1 MFDAKKPT
9 AMLMGRFQ
17 PWHEGHLRLFQKALR
32 LTGQVCIVI
41 RTMPLDE
48 NNPYDLNQVKQKLQV
63 NLHENGY
70 RFFEHY
76 ITADLPNIVDIS
88 YGRDVGYTFT
98 EHDLGEEIHKIS
110 ATDIRKQESLREFD
124 SESVF
129 MEFESDWARHYDNK

>member
-76 ITADLPNIVDIS
+76 IYADYISNELFAYDFINDELRIITLEPIGGEITSLIIHELKENTILLTTRNGFVIEVLLP
-88 YGRDVGYTFT
+88 
-98 EHDLGEEIHKIS
+98 
-110 ATDIRKQESLREFD
+110 
-124 SESVF
+124 
-129 MEFESDWARHYDNK
+129 

>member
-88 YGRDVGYTFT
+88 YAIMNDPECDAKGITPPIYANNIPNTP
-98 EHDLGEEIHKIS
+98 
-110 ATDIRKQESLREFD
+110 
-124 SESVF
+124 
-129 MEFESDWARHYDNK
+129 